1 MTDALRALATQADA
15 VPYHASLGI
24 RVDQLV
30 ADRARLRIPY
40 TDDNS
45 NPGRALHG
53 GVYASA
59 IDAAGVLAAWSGID
73 DRNPLEPRTLD
84 LSVCYLAA
92 AIGEDIVAD
101 ARILRRGKELAYAA
115 VDVATDAGRV
125 VATGLITHRMAP
137 AGPTDRELTSPP
149 DEIRATGDVP
159 KLARMLVAVPFIAR
173 RGMQIT
179 HMRDGQARVEMPW
192 MPDNGDWAGHV
203 HEGAIAALLDTAG
216 AMASWSLVGLDF
228 RYKASTVAVHASF
241 HAPAIG
247 EEVVAHARTIRRAN
261 ESFSNT
267 VTVSGSTSGRTVATG
282 SVTYRIV
289 VPL

>member
-1 MTDALRALATQADA
+1 MSDRLRTLATQAEA
-15 VPYHASLGI
+15 VPYHATLAI
-24 RVDQLV
+24 RVDALA
-30 ADRARLRIPY
+30 ADRVRVRIPY

-59 IDAAGVLAAWSGID
+59 IDAAGVLAAWGGID
-73 DRNPLEPRTLD
+73 DSTALEPRTLD

-92 AIGEDIVAD
+92 AIGEDIVAE
-101 ARILRRGKELAYAA
+101 ARVLRRGKELAYAA
-115 VDVATDAGRV
+115 VDVRTDEGRA
-125 VATGLITHRMAP
+125 VATGLVTHRMAA
-137 AGPTDRELTSPP
+137 AGPADRELTTAPV
-149 DEIRATGDVP
+149 ELAATGDVP

-179 HMRDGQARVEMPW
+179 HMRDGQARVDMPW
-192 MPDNGDWAGHV
+192 MPDNADGAGHV

-216 AMASWSLVGLDF
+216 AMSSWSLVGLDF
-228 RYKASTVAVHASF
+228 RYKASTVAVHVSF
-241 HAPAIG
+241 HAPATG
-247 EEVVAHARTIRRAN
+247 EDVVAHARTIRRAN
-261 ESFSNT
+261 ESFSST
-267 VTVSGSTSGRTVATG
+267 VTVSGSASRRTIATG